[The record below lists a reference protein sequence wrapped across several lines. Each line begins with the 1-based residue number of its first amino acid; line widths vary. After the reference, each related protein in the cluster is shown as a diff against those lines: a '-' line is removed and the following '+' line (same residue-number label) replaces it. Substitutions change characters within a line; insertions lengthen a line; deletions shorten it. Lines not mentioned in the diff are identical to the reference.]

1 MYVQFT
7 SCVYGAG
14 AFLADRSKVFGCL
27 PHEFLI
33 AKLHAYSSDMESLN
47 LIYDFLSNRKQ
58 RVKLG
63 GAYNLWREISYEV
76 QQGSVL
82 WPLLFNIF
90 LYGLF

>member
-7 SCVYGAG
+7 SCVYGVG
-14 AFLADRSKVFGCL
+14 AFLADLSKVFGCL
-27 PHEFLI
+27 AHEFLI
-33 AKLHAYSSDMESLN
+33 AKLHAYSFDMESLN
-47 LIYDFLSNRKQ
+47 LIYDYLSSRKQ

-63 GAYNLWREISYEV
+63 GAYNLWKEILYGV
-76 QQGSVL
+76 QHGSVL